1 MNAGDPVEWYLDIP
15 VVSRAYLTLSFL
27 TTAACALDVVSPFSL
42 YFNSALIWQKGQVHT
57 LTHIHTS
64 SLFGKRGGATSTF
77 TPMLLLCLLAQVWRL
92 ATNFMFFGA
101 FGIDFVFHM
110 YFMCRYSRL
119 LEENSFRG
127 RTADF
132 VWMLMF
138 GAAIM
143 TVSPSYCKKFSALL
157 LWSLMPLSRL
167 LFWPLSAC
175 CTLCEHSLSWLLTDI
190 HDGLRLGSTQSLRA
204 NEVATSQPAISATL
218 HPHPPPCSNPL
229 PPPTRFFLS
238 VAVPAFWVCSH
249 STPLT
254 CPGCC
259 FPSPTCWGAPPRR

>member
-57 LTHIHTS
+57 LSHTCTHPLS
-64 SLFGKRGGATSTF
+64 SGRGAQQAHLHQCCYF
-77 TPMLLLCLLAQVWRL
+77 VRLAQVWRL

-143 TVSPSYCKKFSALL
+143 TVSPSYYKKFSALL
-157 LWSLMPLSRL
+157 LWSLMPLSPL
-167 LFWPLSAC
+167 LYCQLVAPYVS
-175 CTLCEHSLSWLLTDI
+175 I
-190 HDGLRLGSTQSLRA
+190 HFLGSSLTFMM
-204 NEVATSQPAISATL
+204 VY
-218 HPHPPPCSNPL
+218 
-229 PPPTRFFLS
+229 
-238 VAVPAFWVCSH
+238 V
-249 STPLT
+249 
-254 CPGCC
+254 
-259 FPSPTCWGAPPRR
+259 WGRRNRYERMR

>member
-57 LTHIHTS
+57 LTHIHTYP
-64 SLFGKRGGATSTF
+64 LFGKGGNKHL
-77 TPMLLLCLLAQVWRL
+77 TPMLLLLSPCPGVEVSNQLYVLWGLWHRLCLPHVLYVSLQSLARRKLFSRSNCRLCVDAHVWSCYHDCESQL
-92 ATNFMFFGA
+92 NTN
-101 FGIDFVFHM
+101 
-110 YFMCRYSRL
+110 
-119 LEENSFRG
+119 
-127 RTADF
+127 
-132 VWMLMF
+132 
-138 GAAIM
+138 
-143 TVSPSYCKKFSALL
+143 FSALL
-157 LWSLMPLSRL
+157 LWSLMPLSPL

-204 NEVATSQPAISATL
+204 NEVATSQPPISATL
-218 HPHPPPCSNPL
+218 HPHPPPCSDPL
-229 PPPTRFFLS
+229 PPPTRVFLS
-238 VAVPAFWVCSH
+238 VVVPAFWVCSH